1 MLDTEFNGDREML
14 ARSRIMELWKP
25 GDLFHNFSRY
35 PQRYLWT
42 DRLSNILKRGIV
54 PPTLDT
60 SGTVITDCGV
70 DVKGG
75 KYKYD
80 ELVFLHRFDKGSEIY
95 IPNRRETACCF
106 ISPQVTY
113 LTEKD
118 MGEHWKILSPGE
130 VYVPRIIKPEEF
142 IGLAVDEREL
152 ETIFNEFGKDFKQ
165 LGLPLYDFKGKVFW
179 PT

>member
-1 MLDTEFNGDREML
+1 MQDTEFNGDREML

-35 PQRYLWT
+35 SWRPPWT
-42 DRLSNILKRGIV
+42 DRLSNILKKGLV
-54 PPTLDT
+54 PPALDT
-60 SGTVITDCGV
+60 SGTVVTDCGV

-80 ELVFLHRFDKGSEIY
+80 ELVFLHRFDSGSEVY
-95 IPNRRETACCF
+95 IPNRTET
-106 ISPQVTY
+106 ISCLINPQTPF

-118 MGEHWKILSPGE
+118 MGEHWKMLSKDE
-130 VYVPRIIKPEEF
+130 VYVPRIIKPEEL
-142 IGLAVDEREL
+142 IGFAVDEREL
-152 ETIFNEFGKDFKQ
+152 EKIFNEFGKDFKQ
-165 LGLPLYDFKGKVFW
+165 LGLPLYDFKGKIFW